1 MSSLMCSGQKNSLD
15 SWFWSS
21 REGWIVNINVL
32 FLIIYR
38 VDGRR
43 GTSAVGS
50 YLKNKEQNI
59 EWFIEFQHPMKAFYK
74 TLHIYLAKF
83 SLQII
88 W

>member
-1 MSSLMCSGQKNSLD
+1 MCSGKKNSLE

-38 VDGRR
+38 VDGRC

-50 YLKNKEQNI
+50 YLTLFITGLFKWCSHLSPSPSSAIKNNCD
-59 EWFIEFQHPMKAFYK
+59 YN
-74 TLHIYLAKF
+74 
-83 SLQII
+83 
-88 W
+88 

>member
-1 MSSLMCSGQKNSLD
+1 MCSGQKNSLE

-38 VDGRR
+38 VDGRH

-50 YLKNKEQNI
+50 YLILFIAGLFKWCSHLSPSPSAIKNNCD
-59 EWFIEFQHPMKAFYK
+59 YN
-74 TLHIYLAKF
+74 
-83 SLQII
+83 
-88 W
+88 